1 MEALFE
7 KADFSTWERAEH
19 FLYFRDRIKCRYTL
33 NAEVDVTRLMEFRL
47 DRGLKFFPLFLHVIM
62 RAVNRSREFRMA
74 YDSDG
79 SPGWW
84 SVVVPSYTIF
94 HADDHTFSD
103 IWSDYH
109 ENRMIFYDAVRADME
124 TYREVKGALRTARR
138 PPNFCSV
145 SALPWLRFT
154 SFSLDSWEESPLL
167 FPLIRFGRYET
178 RAGRT
183 ALPVAV
189 CVHHAAADGWHT
201 AKLFNDMQE
210 EADGVDESPLTPD
223 TAYSTAE

>member
-124 TYREVKGALRTARR
+124 TYREVKGLCARPRASAEFLFRLRPAVAALHIVFPRLVGGISAAFPADPLRQVRDKSRAHGAARGGLRTPRR
-138 PPNFCSV
+138 SRRLAHGKTV
-145 SALPWLRFT
+145 
-154 SFSLDSWEESPLL
+154 
-167 FPLIRFGRYET
+167 
-178 RAGRT
+178 
-183 ALPVAV
+183 
-189 CVHHAAADGWHT
+189 
-201 AKLFNDMQE
+201 Q
-210 EADGVDESPLTPD
+210 
-223 TAYSTAE
+223 